1 MAACSGGGGGAAVG
15 LTSITHTYQRALSH
29 EWSLIHAHRMSV
41 NSYSYHAMKTSTD
54 KYGAVRAVVGVVST
68 TMARKCSGPTYIERS
83 MTIVTVTR

>member
-1 MAACSGGGGGAAVG
+1 
-15 LTSITHTYQRALSH
+15 
-29 EWSLIHAHRMSV
+29 
-41 NSYSYHAMKTSTD
+41 MKTSTD